1 MTVKSLSDEMLIPA
15 LKNQDEQAIKYIYNS
30 YWPMILQLVKT
41 NNGNEEEAKDLYQE
55 SILDFLEKL
64 WNGNL
69 VLTCKIK
76 TFIYSVCR
84 NKWLYHLRG
93 KQKFVDVEDYI
104 ILEKPT
110 EYPFEERTDLPDDEQ
125 IRRAISA
132 LGEPCQSLLIGF
144 YYKGLSLELLAK
156 KLNYKSSNVV
166 KQQKFRCK
174 DRLKQALI
182 KS

>member
-1 MTVKSLSDEMLIPA
+1 MTAQSLSDEILLPA
-15 LKNQDEQAIKYIYNS
+15 LKKQDEQAIKHIYNS
-30 YWPMILQLVKT
+30 YWPMILHLVKT
-41 NNGNEEEAKDLYQE
+41 NNGDEDEAKDLYQE
-55 SILDFLEKL
+55 SMLDFLEKL

-76 TFIYSVCR
+76 TFIYSICR

-93 KQKFVDVEDYI
+93 KRAFVDVEEYI
-104 ILEKPT
+104 VLEKPI
-110 EYPFEERTDLPDDEQ
+110 EEVEERMERPNDEQ
-125 IRRAISA
+125 IRKAIIA

-144 YYKGLSLELLAK
+144 YYNGLSLELLARH
-156 KLNYKSSNVV
+156 LNYKSSNVV

-182 KS
+182 NF